1 MDSGLFIE
9 FPCREGMTDGEA
21 FAECFALV
29 DAAEALGVNSVWL
42 AEYHFSP
49 ISVLSSPI
57 TIASAIA
64 ARTQRIR
71 IGLAVVL
78 LPLAHPIHIAEDIAT
93 VDHISHGRV
102 EFGVGRGTFPDTHDG
117 FNSPFAESRER
128 FDEYLEVIVKAWT
141 QERFSFTGTHY
152 RCENL
157 CVRPK
162 PLQRPHPPIR
172 VGITSEVTFPL
183 VGRLGFPIIINPS
196 RVFALSE
203 LAPYIQQYRKAWHE
217 AGHPG
222 VPQVGLRV
230 PLYVATTADRAYAE
244 PKTSTLAA
252 VQGLGNRV
260 ANSASRAGT
269 TGDWSAQAER
279 VRGMSYEDWLRD
291 KVVYGIPETVVDRLQ
306 QLRDELDLTQ
316 ILYEVNYGRQI
327 PYALQL
333 QNLRLINERVIPQ
346 LK

>member
-1 MDSGLFIE
+1 
-9 FPCREGMTDGEA
+9 
-21 FAECFALV
+21 
-29 DAAEALGVNSVWL
+29 
-42 AEYHFSP
+42 
-49 ISVLSSPI
+49 
-57 TIASAIA
+57 
-64 ARTQRIR
+64 
-71 IGLAVVL
+71 VVL

-93 VDHISHGRV
+93 LDHISQGRV

-128 FDEYLEVIVKAWT
+128 FDEYLEVIVRAWT
-141 QERFSFTGTHY
+141 QERFSFAGKFY
-152 RCENL
+152 RCDNL
-157 CVRPK
+157 WVRPK

-203 LAPYIQQYRKAWHE
+203 LAPYIRQYREAWHK
-217 AGHPG
+217 AGHAG

-230 PLYVATTADRAYAE
+230 PLYVAKTAEQAYAE
-244 PKTSTLAA
+244 PRVSTMAA
-252 VQGLGNRV
+252 VQSLGNRV
-260 ANSASRAGT
+260 ADSASRVGT

-279 VRGMSYEDWLRD
+279 VRCMTYEDWLRD
-291 KVVYGIPETVVDRLQ
+291 KVVFGVPEAVIDRLQ
-306 QLRDELDLTQ
+306 QLREDLDLTQ

-333 QNLRLINERVIPQ
+333 ENLRLINEYVIPQ